1 MDQGSTA
8 VIWSNFV
15 VDPWHTASTVLTL
28 KLTAPSSAARY
39 SIFWQLPSIGGIDNP
54 MLEDEREADNFSEV
68 FLYVPYH
75 NHIITISNLF

>member
-1 MDQGSTA
+1 MAYSF
-8 VIWSNFV
+8 N
-15 VDPWHTASTVLTL
+15 STVPL

-54 MLEDEREADNFSEV
+54 MLEDEREADNFSKV

-75 NHIITISNLF
+75 NHIISIS